1 VRVLTVMFPPLMRMF
16 LAWTLVADAATIPSA
31 PRMGPS
37 QETVMQDVVYTL
49 GVWKV
54 KAGHEAE
61 FVAAWKEL
69 GGVFAALERPPGPG
83 TLVQSLSD
91 PALFYSFGPWRQ
103 LEDVQAM
110 RSDPRAQAAIQRLI
124 SLCTVATPGTFRV
137 VAEVPAGSPQPRGF

>member
-1 VRVLTVMFPPLMRMF
+1 MITVVFQSLMWMVLAL
-16 LAWTLVADAATIPSA
+16 TLVVSPTPLPSVS
-31 PRMGPS
+31 RIGLS
-37 QETVMQDVVYTL
+37 QEPVMQDLVYTL

-54 KAGHEAE
+54 KPGQEEE

-103 LEDVQAM
+103 LQDVQAM

-124 SLCTVATPGTFRV
+124 SLCTEAMPGTFRV
-137 VAEVPAGSPQPRGF
+137 VAEVPAGSPEPRGF